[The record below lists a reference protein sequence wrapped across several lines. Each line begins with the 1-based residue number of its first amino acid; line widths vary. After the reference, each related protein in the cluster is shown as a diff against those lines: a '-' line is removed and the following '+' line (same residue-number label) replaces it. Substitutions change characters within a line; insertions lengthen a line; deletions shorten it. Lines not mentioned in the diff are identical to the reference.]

1 MSGDKY
7 KLYKLRSG
15 EEIVSKVVSATSKK
29 VTLFRPMQV
38 KMSTLLDRNSGM
50 TRDIVLLRRW
60 LDNTFEIN
68 CELPLD
74 YVALELKPTP
84 DLISRYLMELEREDA
99 YYDAMRDMEDTKKE
113 EGDEPQSSEFLER
126 LMSDLENLKEMN
138 DSVEEMMQPE
148 DIEEE
153 NHIMMNFLL
162 PPEIFLNIMNTI
174 NEDAEADSDEF
185 NMSDLQSF
193 LKRLREHK
201 RTNSPIRRKDDAT
214 DFDDREI
221 EDRFADWDPQE

>member
-15 EEIVSKVVSATSKK
+15 EEIVSKVVSTTSKK

-99 YYDAMRDMEDTKKE
+99 YYDAMRDMEEMKGE
-113 EGDEPQSSEFLER
+113 EGDEPQASEFLER
-126 LMSDLENLKEMN
+126 LMNDLENLKEAN
-138 DSVEEMMQPE
+138 DSVEEMMEQE
-148 DIEEE
+148 DMEEE

-174 NEDAEADSDEF
+174 NIMK
-185 NMSDLQSF
+185 NIQKILI
-193 LKRLREHK
+193 KEHHIIVK
-201 RTNSPIRRKDDAT
+201 AHEILTTQEYQMNLIHQEILLP
-214 DFDDREI
+214 EI
-221 EDRFADWDPQE
+221 EILGKKYMIVEHH